1 VVAYILD
8 DAPLGKRL
16 RTAVFDFQGVESY
29 QQLHAEGYVLASA
42 VVIET

>member
-1 VVAYILD
+1 MR
-8 DAPLGKRL
+8 PLVSDSRA
-16 RTAVFDFQGVESY
+16 AVFDFQCVDSY